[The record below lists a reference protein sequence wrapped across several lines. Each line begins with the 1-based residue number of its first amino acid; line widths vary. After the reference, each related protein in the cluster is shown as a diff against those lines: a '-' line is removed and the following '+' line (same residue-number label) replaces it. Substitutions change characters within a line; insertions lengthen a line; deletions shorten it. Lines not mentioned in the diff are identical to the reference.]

1 MKFKYIPMLFLAAS
15 LGLASCDDYLDK
27 EPESNVTPAAF
38 FTSEADLAAYTI
50 NMYGVLT
57 SNNQGSYWLLK
68 PLGARQLEGRL
79 NWR

>member
-27 EPESNVTPAAF
+27 EPESDVTPAG
-38 FTSEADLAAYTI
+38 YRQP
-50 NMYGVLT
+50 GCH
-57 SNNQGSYWLLK
+57 WLLK